1 MITRKYELAYQPK
14 NRLEEHFFTEDSIF
28 FDIETTGFSP
38 IKNNLY
44 LIGCGYRKES
54 SFFIIQFFAEAK
66 EEEPD
71 ILHAFLTLL
80 SDFHTILSFNGI
92 GFDLPFLKTKC
103 RLLEIR
109 ESFDSFSYI
118 DIYKSVIKYKKLLP
132 LENYKQ
138 KTLEAFLGIKRD
150 DLENGGELIP
160 LYEDYAGGN
169 HNTEILS
176 TLLLHNHDDVL
187 GMLPLIQL
195 LAYEEFFSGNYTV
208 TDIKEHDYTDFSG
221 NSAKELLFTGTI
233 QYALP
238 NRISAKSELA
248 FLLAEE
254 KHFSLAVSLF
264 SGTLKYFYP
273 DYKNYYYL
281 PKEDMAIHKSVAS
294 FVEKEFRTQ
303 AKAANCYTKKEGL
316 FLPEIKEIF
325 SPVFK
330 NDYKDKLLYFLYEP
344 DTSFKDLADCISY
357 VNHLCTTFI
366 HE

>member
-14 NRLEEHFFTEDSIF
+14 NRLEKLYFTEDSIF

-38 IKNNLY
+38 VKNSLY

-54 SFFIIQFFAEAK
+54 SFYIVQFFAETK
-66 EEEPD
+66 DEEAD

-103 RLLEIR
+103 KLLGIK
-109 ESFDSFSYI
+109 ESFDSFSSL
-118 DIYKSVIKYKKLLP
+118 DIFKSVSKYKNILH

-138 KTLEAFLGIKRD
+138 KTLEDFLEIKRD
-150 DLENGGELIP
+150 DLANGGELIP
-160 LYEDYAGGN
+160 LYQKYANGN
-169 HNTEILS
+169 HDDTILS

-195 LAYEEFFSGNYTV
+195 LAYEEFFNGNYTV
-208 TDIKEHDYTDFSG
+208 TDRTEHIYTDFSG
-221 NSAKELLFTGTI
+221 NPAKELLFTGI
-233 QYALP
+233 LQYPLP
-238 NRISAKSELA
+238 KRISAKSELA

-254 KHFSLAVSLF
+254 NHFSLAVPIF

-281 PKEDMAIHKSVAS
+281 PKEDMAIHKSVAT
-294 FVEKEFRTQ
+294 FVEKEFRIQ
-303 AKAANCYTKKEGL
+303 AKAATCYTRKEGL
-316 FLPEIKEIF
+316 FLPETKEIF

-344 DTSFKDLADCISY
+344 NKSFKDSFDCKSY
-357 VNHLCTTFI
+357 VNHIFTTFT
-366 HE
+366 